1 MNVANEFDPFIRPE
15 VGRLSERAGVPAD
28 REGMGFE
35 DLLDV
40 INPLQHLPIVRTI
53 YRRLTGD
60 EISGPAR
67 VAGGFLFG
75 GPIGMVAG
83 MASAAAVEA
92 TGSDLGETLV
102 GILLGDES
110 SPPAETEA
118 ANEGPNPARA
128 TGEETGEGPGENPE
142 QVSASA
148 SMASIPFA
156 EPRPVEAHIPPGDFR
171 RIDRSFF
178 TGPRPATPRAEPNGA
193 EVPVAEGSLAPDFTE
208 RMLDALVKLQ
218 ALSRGEAAAFGS
230 ERPARPANRN

>member
-1 MNVANEFDPFIRPE
+1 MNIANEFDPFIRPE
-15 VGRLSERAGVPAD
+15 VGRLSERAGVAAD
-28 REGMGFE
+28 HESLGFE

-40 INPLQHLPIVRTI
+40 INPLQHLPFVGTI

-92 TGSDLGETLV
+92 TGADLGETLV
-102 GILLGDES
+102 GMLLGDES

-118 ANEGPNPARA
+118 ANEGPNPARK
-128 TGEETGEGPGENPE
+128 TGEEPGEDPE

-148 SMASIPFA
+148 SPASIPFA
-156 EPRPVEAHIPPGDFR
+156 EARPVAAQIPPGDFR

-178 TGPRPATPRAEPNGA
+178 TGPRPVTPRAEPDRA
-193 EVPVAEGSLAPDFTE
+193 EVPGAEGPPASNFTE

-218 ALSRGEAAAFGS
+218 ALSRDEAAAYGS
-230 ERPARPANRN
+230 ERPAWPGNRD